1 MLFNQEL
8 NKGQSM
14 ATEIVNVRLPKELV
28 KKLDLIIQKNQFTSR
43 SEIIRQFLREYI
55 QEQKDSKEDVL

>member
-1 MLFNQEL
+1 
-8 NKGQSM
+8 M